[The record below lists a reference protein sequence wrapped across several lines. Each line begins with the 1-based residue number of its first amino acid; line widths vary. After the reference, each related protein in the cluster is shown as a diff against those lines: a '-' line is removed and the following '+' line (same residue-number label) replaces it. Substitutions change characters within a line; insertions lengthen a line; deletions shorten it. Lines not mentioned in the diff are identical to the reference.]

1 MSDIIKDAFENI
13 DPNNLQFV
21 DKNLEITEEVYAIM
35 KKKGISQKELA
46 EKMGKK
52 PSEISKYLSG
62 MHNLTLRSITK
73 MEVALGEDIIM
84 TCRKAKE
91 EFTITNFI
99 YKPISFFSNEPNI
112 NSEKTPTRTA
122 KFKVQKSKKDYIK
135 RVA

>member
-1 MSDIIKDAFENI
+1 MSDIIKDAFENL

-21 DKNLEITEEVYAIM
+21 DKNLEITEKVYAIM

-46 EKMGKK
+46 EKMGEK

-84 TCRKAKE
+84 TCNKAKE
-91 EFTITNFI
+91 VFTVTNFI
-99 YKPISFFSNEPNI
+99 FKPMEFFTNEPKI
-112 NSEKTPTRTA
+112 NSVKTPTRTTN
-122 KFKVQKSKKDYIK
+122 FKVRKTKNEKQL
-135 RVA
+135 